1 MSDALADKFG
11 AAESAAHRAR
21 VKLLGDAVMALH
33 WRFQMKCQTKW
44 SGRSERLPK
53 AQRSAA
59 P

>member
-1 MSDALADKFG
+1 VSDALPDKIG

-21 VKLLGDAVMALH
+21 AKLLGGAVMALH

-44 SGRSERLPK
+44 CGRSERLPK